1 MWEGFSKFR
10 GVGFG
15 MQGCS
20 GAVKKR
26 FRAWQDAKSFLLRLR
41 GSSLSEA
48 CTNCAEALVQGV
60 VDSYVSVQ
68 PWRVQGAGAG

>member
-1 MWEGFSKFR
+1 MTGEEATKTEASLFLWEGFSKFR

-20 GAVKKR
+20 GAVKKC

-48 CTNCAEALVQGV
+48 YTNCAEALVQG
-60 VDSYVSVQ
+60 
-68 PWRVQGAGAG
+68 A